1 MFQKEQ
7 TVNQCT
13 QRHTHTPINMHVH
26 MHTHMHACA
35 HACTHTHASTHKT
48 TNTGTHKCVCA
59 NACMYH
65 TFTCMHSCIHAHA
78 CKQTCMYTHPYTH
91 VHTHT
96 YTRAHT
102 HTHTHTWHQVG
113 AGNTAHPNCL
123 AAQVPSVQVSWQTA
137 PSPCCILP
145 FSAHHPD
152 VGIPMVPHARRVQ
165 REPTDEGR
173 SCSQTDPPSGPTLST
188 AVLANLSEMNITL

>member
-1 MFQKEQ
+1 
-7 TVNQCT
+7 
-13 QRHTHTPINMHVH
+13 

-35 HACTHTHASTHKT
+35 HACTHTHTHLHTKLQT
-48 TNTGTHKCVCA
+48 QVHTNVYVQ
-59 NACMYH
+59 M
-65 TFTCMHSCIHAHA
+65 HA
-78 CKQTCMYTHPYTH
+78 CTTHSHACTHAYMHMHASKHACTHTHTHMCTLIHTH
-91 VHTHT
+91 VHT
-96 YTRAHT
+96 HT

-188 AVLANLSEMNITL
+188 AVLANLSEMNITLSSAK

>member
-1 MFQKEQ
+1 MHTK
-7 TVNQCT
+7 THTYTYKYACAHAHT
-13 QRHTHTPINMHVH
+13 HACMRTCMHTHTRIYTQNYKHRYTQMCMCKCMHVPHIHMHALMHTCTCMQANMHVH
-26 MHTHMHACA
+26 TPIHTCA
-35 HACTHTHASTHKT
+35 HSYIHTCT
-48 TNTGTHKCVCA
+48 
-59 NACMYH
+59 
-65 TFTCMHSCIHAHA
+65 
-78 CKQTCMYTHPYTH
+78 
-91 VHTHT
+91 
-96 YTRAHT
+96 HT